1 MSDNGLYQTE
11 LIEGDPDFLTE
22 EVYALPL
29 SFAQQR
35 LWFLDQLQPGVTA
48 YNIPGALRLRGTLN
62 FTALERSLNEIIAR
76 HETLRTVF
84 SVVDGQ
90 PVQWIRT
97 SLTIPIVSAAVV
109 AQTAEEQEAELRRLA
124 REEAARPFDL
134 EAGPLLRVRLLRLN
148 EREHVLLLT
157 MHHIVSDG
165 WSMGVLVR
173 ELCAL
178 YEAFLQGKE
187 SPLAPLT
194 VQYAD
199 YAQWQRE
206 HLTGEVLEQQL
217 QYWREQL
224 AGAPALLEL
233 PADRPRPAVQ
243 SFRGARESVRLGA
256 ELTRALQELSRAEG
270 VTLFMTL
277 LAGFAALLWRYT
289 GERDVVVGTPV
300 ANRGRREVEGLIGFF
315 VNTLPLRMQVG
326 GEESFR
332 ETLGRV
338 REVCLGG
345 YAHQEVPFERVVEE
359 LGVERRLSQSPLFQ
373 VMFALQNA
381 PLPPLQMSGLEA
393 ELLEVEVET
402 SKFDLSVFVIQISDD
417 DLAINVEYSTELFER
432 ETIEQMAAHYQR
444 LLSWLVRHPERQLW
458 EAELLSVAEQRQ
470 QLQAWNET
478 KAEFAGAA
486 LVHELIEA
494 QVRRTPEAVALVFES
509 EQLSYAELNRR
520 ANQLAHYLRRRGG
533 VGPESLVGILMERSE
548 ELV

>member
-1 MSDNGLYQTE
+1 MSDNGSYPIE
-11 LIEGDPDFLTE
+11 MVYEGDPDFLTE
-22 EVYALPL
+22 DVYALPL

-48 YNIPGALRLRGTLN
+48 YNIPGALRLRGALN
-62 FTALERSLNEIIAR
+62 LTALEQSLNEIIAR

-90 PVQWIRT
+90 PVQWIRS
-97 SLTIPIVSAAVV
+97 SLTISIVSTAVE
-109 AQTAEEQEAELRRLA
+109 APAAEEWEAEVRQLA

-134 EAGPLLRVRLLRLN
+134 EAGPLLRARLLRLG

-178 YEAFLQGKE
+178 YEAFSQGGE
-187 SPLAPLT
+187 SPLAPLR

-206 HLTGEVLEQQL
+206 HLVGEMLEQQL

-243 SFRGARESVRLGA
+243 SFRGARESVRLG
-256 ELTRALQELSRAEG
+256 EDLTRALKELSRAEG

-277 LAGFAALLWRYT
+277 LAGFAVLLWRYT
-289 GERDVVVGTPV
+289 GEGDVVVGTPV
-300 ANRGRREVEGLIGFF
+300 ANRGRREVESLIGFF
-315 VNTLPLRMQVG
+315 VNTLPLRLRVA
-326 GEESFR
+326 GEESFA
-332 ETLGRV
+332 ETLKRV

-345 YAHQEVPFERVVEE
+345 YAHQEVPFERMVEE

-381 PLPPLQMSGLEA
+381 PLPPMQMSGLEV

-402 SKFDLSVFVIQISDD
+402 AKFDLTVSLSESEGE
-417 DLAINVEYSTELFER
+417 LRGYVECSTDLFER
-432 ETIEQMAAHYQR
+432 ETIER
-444 LLSWLVRHPERQLW
+444 
-458 EAELLSVAEQRQ
+458 
-470 QLQAWNET
+470 
-478 KAEFAGAA
+478 F
-486 LVHELIEA
+486 
-494 QVRRTPEAVALVFES
+494 
-509 EQLSYAELNRR
+509 
-520 ANQLAHYLRRRGG
+520 
-533 VGPESLVGILMERSE
+533 RS
-548 ELV
+548 

>member
-48 YNIPGALRLRGTLN
+48 YNIPGALRLRGALKV
-62 FTALERSLNEIIAR
+62 TALEQSLNEIIAR

-84 SVVDGQ
+84 SVVEGQ
-90 PVQWIRT
+90 AVQLIRN
-97 SLTIPIVSAAVV
+97 SLTISLAITEV
-109 AQTAEEQEAELRRLA
+109 EETDVPRLA
-124 REEAARPFDL
+124 RAEAAPPFDL
-134 EAGPLLRVRLLRLN
+134 EAGPLLRVRLLRLS

-178 YEAFLQGKE
+178 YETFSQGGE

-233 PADRPRPAVQ
+233 PVDHPRPAVQ

-256 ELTRALQELSRAEG
+256 ELTRALQDLSRAEG

-402 SKFDLSVFVIQISDD
+402 AKFDLTVSLSEIEGELHGYVECST
-417 DLAINVEYSTELFER
+417 DL
-432 ETIEQMAAHYQR
+432 
-444 LLSWLVRHPERQLW
+444 
-458 EAELLSVAEQRQ
+458 
-470 QLQAWNET
+470 
-478 KAEFAGAA
+478 
-486 LVHELIEA
+486 
-494 QVRRTPEAVALVFES
+494 
-509 EQLSYAELNRR
+509 
-520 ANQLAHYLRRRGG
+520 
-533 VGPESLVGILMERSE
+533 
-548 ELV
+548 